1 MDSIQIQRCLLAL
14 QGLVLWIK
22 IHFISHLLFD
32 VFENLSIHKLRE
44 GIQLFLV
51 KQRHK
56 VIAEPPH
63 FAFSVKKWVL

>member
-14 QGLVLWIK
+14 QGLVLCIK
-22 IHFISHLLFD
+22 IHFISHLLLN
-32 VFENLSIHKLRE
+32 VFEDLSIHKLRE

-51 KQRHK
+51 KQCNK

-63 FAFSVKKWVL
+63 FAFSVKK

>member
-14 QGLVLWIK
+14 QGVFLCIK

-32 VFENLSIHKLRE
+32 VFEDLSIHKLRE

-51 KQRHK
+51 KQCHK
-56 VIAEPPH
+56 VIAKPPH
-63 FAFSVKKWVL
+63 FAFSVKK